1 MENNKIILA
10 LIEHRLA
17 VGAKEYE
24 QNVPLDGSRDHV
36 KDALEEVLDLA
47 VYCAAKLLEIK
58 KNEKVDFTYSKSEG
72 FKLP

>member
-24 QNVPLDGSRDHV
+24 QNVPLDGSRDHIT
-36 KDALEEVLDLA
+36 DALEETLDLA
-47 VYCAAKLLEIK
+47 VYIAAQLIEIK
-58 KNEKVDFTYSKSEG
+58 NKQKPDFEYSEEKGFT
-72 FKLP
+72 LP

>member
-1 MENNKIILA
+1 MENNKMILA

-47 VYCAAKLLEIK
+47 VYCAAKLIEIK
-58 KNEKVDFTYSKSEG
+58 NNEKVDFTYCESEG
-72 FKLP
+72 FKLL

>member
-24 QNVPLDGSRDHV
+24 QNVPLDGSRDHIT
-36 KDALEEVLDLA
+36 DALEEVLDLA
-47 VYCAAKLLEIK
+47 VYCAAKLIEIK
-58 KNEKVDFTYSKSEG
+58 NFEKIDFEYDESKG
-72 FKLP
+72 FRIL